1 MQPRLAAISGRLKGA
16 VFNVSDEGTVI
27 GRETSAN
34 LCIAESAVSRRH
46 SKLEKSGDDYVINDL
61 DSLNGTFVNDVP
73 VKTRVLQHGDRVR
86 VGESQFLFLLFEG
99 DESSKSSQIE
109 IDERQVLS
117 GSTVQVRFD
126 DALYLMARDL
136 SALMKVSTTINA
148 IRGLEELQERLLILL
163 FEVVPAQRGAILLSA
178 EGSLEPTSVFGLDR
192 AHGKDQTVIVSRTI
206 IRQVMRDGVSLLTS
220 NTLDPN
226 LGTDSLIS
234 AGAMFVMCVP
244 LMMFDHNI
252 GVIYLDSTDP
262 QDQFNKDHLQLV
274 TAISG
279 IAAVAIENARQF
291 EWLESE
297 NQRLLA
303 DVNIDHNMIGESG
316 PMQRVYHF
324 ISKVAPTDSNVLIT
338 GESGTGKELAA
349 RAIHRNSKRVQKP
362 FVAVNCA
369 ALTES
374 LLESENQRLL
384 ADVNIDHNMIGESG
398 PMQRVYHFISK
409 VAPTD
414 SNVLITGESGTGK
427 ELAARAIHRNSKRVQ
442 KPFVAVNCA
451 ALTESLLESELFG
464 HEKGAFT
471 GALTQKKGRLE
482 IAEGG
487 TLFLDEI
494 GELSSA
500 LQVKLLRVLQER
512 EFERVGGTQTIKI
525 DIRLIAATNRNLEE
539 AIEAG
544 EFRQDLYYRLNVVSF
559 ELPALRD
566 RREDIPLLANYF
578 ADKYSVKCNRKLRG
592 LSPEARARLSAYD
605 WPGNVRELENA
616 MERALV
622 LGTTDL
628 ILPEDLPEALLESES
643 TRTAASATSYHD
655 AVAQTKKQIIL
666 TAMEKAKGN
675 YTEAAKLLGVHPN
688 YLHRLVRNLNLKD
701 QIKQ

>member
-16 VFNVSDEGTVI
+16 VFDVNDEGTVI

-109 IDERQVLS
+109 LDERQVLS

-291 EWLESE
+291 EW
-297 NQRLLA
+297 
-303 DVNIDHNMIGESG
+303 
-316 PMQRVYHF
+316 
-324 ISKVAPTDSNVLIT
+324 
-338 GESGTGKELAA
+338 
-349 RAIHRNSKRVQKP
+349 
-362 FVAVNCA
+362 
-369 ALTES
+369 
-374 LLESENQRLL
+374 LESENQRLL